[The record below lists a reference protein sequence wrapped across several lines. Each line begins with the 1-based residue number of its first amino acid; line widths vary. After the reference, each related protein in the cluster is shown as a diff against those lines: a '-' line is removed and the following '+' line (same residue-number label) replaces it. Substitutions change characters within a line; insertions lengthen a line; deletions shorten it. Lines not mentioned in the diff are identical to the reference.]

1 MRAPDWTEDQIR
13 TLLPWVS
20 RRMPL
25 SVGHELASRIGR
37 SQSAINVK
45 LWQMRRS
52 GGIKIK
58 TNEGLSAEKRTKLAA
73 AIRNMPS
80 RTVEAE
86 RAAGRV
92 VGVSD
97 RTVREYMRHERETG
111 GVVTALKAAQT
122 ISRRCLCCG
131 VPFEAASRFLRLC
144 SPCRV
149 GSQAAA

>member
-25 SVGHELASRIGR
+25 SVGRDIASQIGR
-37 SQSAINVK
+37 SQSAVNVK
-45 LWQMRRS
+45 IWQMRRS

-58 TNEGLSAEKRTKLAA
+58 TNEGLSAEKRLKLTA
-73 AIRNMPS
+73 AIRNMPAQ
-80 RTVEAE
+80 TVEAE

-97 RTVREYMRHERETG
+97 RTVREYMRRARETG
-111 GVVTALKAAQT
+111 GATAPMAAQA
-122 ISRRCLCCG
+122 ISRRCLCCD

-144 SPCRV
+144 APCRV

>member
-1 MRAPDWTEDQIR
+1 VIRAPDWTAEQIR
-13 TLLPWVS
+13 ALLPWVS

-25 SVGHELASRIGR
+25 AVGRDLAAQLGR

-52 GGIKIK
+52 GGVKVK
-58 TNEGLSAEKRTKLAA
+58 TTEGLTTEEKRTLYA
-73 AIRNMPS
+73 AIRAMPKH
-80 RTVEAE
+80 TVEAE
-86 RAAGRV
+86 KAAGRV

-97 RTVREYMRHERETG
+97 RTVREYMRQAREAGT
-111 GVVTALKAAQT
+111 TAIPAPAPT

-131 VPFEAASRFLRLC
+131 MPFEAASRFLRLC
-144 SPCRV
+144 APCRV

>member
-13 TLLPWVS
+13 ALLPWVS

-25 SVGHELASRIGR
+25 SVGRDLASKLGR
-37 SQSAINVK
+37 SQSAINAK

-58 TNEGLSAEKRTKLAA
+58 TTEGLSAEQRQKLAE
-73 AIRNMPS
+73 AIRDMPAQ
-80 RTVEAE
+80 TVEAE
-86 RAAGRV
+86 KAAGSV

-97 RTVREYMRHERETG
+97 RTVREYMRRARNRSGDCPAVEQ
-111 GVVTALKAAQT
+111 A

-131 VPFEAASRFLRLC
+131 MPFEAASRFLRLC
-144 SPCRV
+144 APCRV

>member
-1 MRAPDWTEDQIR
+1 MRAPDWTEEQIEA
-13 TLLPWVS
+13 LLPWVS

-25 SVGHELASRIGR
+25 SVGRDLASQIGR

-58 TNEGLSAEKRTKLAA
+58 TNEGLSAEKRIKLTA

-86 RAAGRV
+86 RAAGRA

-97 RTVREYMRHERETG
+97 RTVREYMRHARETG
-111 GVVTALKAAQT
+111 GATAPMVAQAV
-122 ISRRCLCCG
+122 SRRCLCCG

-144 SPCRV
+144 APCRV
-149 GSQAAA
+149 GPQAAA